1 MFKSLDWISTLIAIM
16 YIHIKLELNDYL
28 WLQHTCWELDLNEYH
43 FYQHCRG
50 VRASFFP
57 GKISFQARLVVN
69 AWQSRWKCMKIEFRW
84 KIYPSSLHVS
94 KIKGVEGI
102 NVEWDRFNGGLN
114 SAKVFSSMVAGRLSV
129 LETKLRVSQI
139 MSYIDFRVFNSYPPN
154 FFWSPPEFWSFSI
167 SFMFLYLEDWGWPF
181 IKCLLPQNLQLLR
194 SIAFKEIKEKKGGGK
209 GQRSFFRNHWNSL
222 L

>member
-1 MFKSLDWISTLIAIM
+1 
-16 YIHIKLELNDYL
+16 
-28 WLQHTCWELDLNEYH
+28 
-43 FYQHCRG
+43 
-50 VRASFFP
+50 
-57 GKISFQARLVVN
+57 
-69 AWQSRWKCMKIEFRW
+69 MKIEFRW

-154 FFWSPPEFWSFSI
+154 FFDRLPNFDLFQFPLCF
-167 SFMFLYLEDWGWPF
+167 F
-181 IKCLLPQNLQLLR
+181 ILR
-194 SIAFKEIKEKKGGGK
+194 TEAG
-209 GQRSFFRNHWNSL
+209 HL
-222 L
+222 